1 MTPKTKKIILISGI
15 VVGVLI
21 VLPIIA
27 VIIASVAGL
36 KYLQT
41 GDMLTQ
47 RASNGYEE
55 ASFGVVSPKAYDMVA
70 GGGAAPAPSES
81 FVGERQDALML
92 APEGQT
98 AVSSGSN
105 SLEEQRVIKSARLN
119 LVVKKISETIDRISL
134 MLGDKKGFISSS
146 DIRTRDDETQYG
158 TVTIRVPVKD
168 FEKSVNE
175 LKKIAEVVQSESLSG
190 VDVTE
195 EFVDMEARLKNLRI
209 EEGQYQEI
217 LKTAKKIEDI
227 LKVNEYLFNIRG
239 QIEGIEGRIK
249 YLSNL
254 TDLATIEITLSEEPT
269 IRIPTSEWR
278 PLDTIKIAFSAM
290 VRMLQGFMNILIWL
304 AFICLPIALVVW
316 AIIMAIRFF
325 RKRRN
330 NK

>member
-1 MTPKTKKIILISGI
+1 
-15 VVGVLI
+15 
-21 VLPIIA
+21 
-27 VIIASVAGL
+27 
-36 KYLQT
+36 
-41 GDMLTQ
+41 
-47 RASNGYEE
+47 
-55 ASFGVVSPKAYDMVA
+55 
-70 GGGAAPAPSES
+70 
-81 FVGERQDALML
+81 
-92 APEGQT
+92 
-98 AVSSGSN
+98 
-105 SLEEQRVIKSARLN
+105 
-119 LVVKKISETIDRISL
+119 L

-209 EEGQYQEI
+209 EEEQYREI

-290 VRMLQGFMNILIWL
+290 VRMLQGFVNILIWL

-316 AIIMAIRFF
+316 AIIMAIRFI
-325 RKRRN
+325 RRRSN

>member
-55 ASFGVVSPKAYDMVA
+55 ASFGVVSPKAYDMA
-70 GGGAAPAPSES
+70 TGAPSPSES
-81 FVGERQDALML
+81 FAGERQNALML

-316 AIIMAIRFF
+316 AIIMAIRFI
-325 RKRRN
+325 RRRSN

>member
-55 ASFGVVSPKAYDMVA
+55 ASFGVVSPKAYDMA
-70 GGGAAPAPSES
+70 TGAPSPSES
-81 FVGERQDALML
+81 FAGERQNALML

-209 EEGQYQEI
+209 EEEQYREI

>member
-21 VLPIIA
+21 ILPIITL
-27 VIIASVAGL
+27 IIAGVIGANYFEEQQAAGL
-36 KYLQT
+36 S
-41 GDMLTQ
+41 GFS
-47 RASNGYEE
+47 RGYEQE
-55 ASFGVVSPKAYDMVA
+55 VVSPKAYDMA
-70 GGGAAPAPSES
+70 AHAPAPSES
-81 FVGERQDALML
+81 FVGERQEAAFML
-92 APEGQT
+92 AAEGQT
-98 AVSSGSN
+98 AVSSGQN
-105 SLEEQRVIKSARLN
+105 SIEEQRVIKSARLN
-119 LVVKKISETIDRISL
+119 LVVKKISETIDQISL

-168 FEKSVNE
+168 FEKSINE
-175 LKKIAEVVQSESLSG
+175 LKKMAEVVQSESLSG

-290 VRMLQGFMNILIWL
+290 VRMFQGFVNILIWL
-304 AFICLPIALVVW
+304 AFICLPIALVVLV
-316 AIIMAIRFF
+316 IIAAVRFF

-330 NK
+330 KGRE

>member
-55 ASFGVVSPKAYDMVA
+55 ASFGVVSPKAYDMA
-70 GGGAAPAPSES
+70 TGAPSPSES
-81 FVGERQDALML
+81 FAGERQNALML